1 MSDIENLVE
10 RIRSKHLDKEPKKES
25 KTAEVTGK
33 IARPLTKIKD
43 SIGDFFHRHK
53 KTVAATAGAVALAS
67 VISYWFAKDYL
78 TKRLAYP
85 IRNVTYHCQE
95 TVSFSGG
102 DDLTSRTDKRSV
114 SIITKGNED
123 GTKLGD
129 LLGIF
134 KREYS
139 DETEQYQLEDEN
151 KTRIA
156 YANKKKER
164 VQGGMSLNGAID
176 FRERFAELIGK
187 PGKFITY
194 SFVPE
199 RGYRNIQLNVLQDEN
214 KKRTIVNELVTHRAF
229 VLGWLWGP
237 DYRAGTELNEFADTA
252 ENKKKL
258 EQLLALIDTHDTT
271 DLSKQDRVKIVKQ
284 MVELEQSLEKVPIYA
299 SIEDGIVDMLPQES
313 TTYLF
318 HNPSLTTPSTRSTT
332 AKSPLLPPFA
342 LKDPNGQSVSIRVE
356 NFWDLWPGNYPVLNK
371 ITLGNHPN
379 IIKPFARVNN
389 GGYILRD
396 SKGDIAK
403 IVIEDFILHYGDDL
417 VYRYYL
423 DKDGNGRLTD
433 NELISRVLCRVS
445 HDQKELAEG
454 DNKDRTQRFMYT
466 FMAGTDWE
474 KRREEFY
481 LCNTIES
488 FIVNELNRGF
498 GKHSVIGWINNQ
510 RSNILLLEDRTLRN
524 MGRALTPESAMV
536 AKYDIVALLKAAK
549 RDYIDQFVSEK

>member
-1 MSDIENLVE
+1 M
-10 RIRSKHLDKEPKKES
+10 
-25 KTAEVTGK
+25 
-33 IARPLTKIKD
+33 
-43 SIGDFFHRHK
+43 
-53 KTVAATAGAVALAS
+53 
-67 VISYWFAKDYL
+67 
-78 TKRLAYP
+78 
-85 IRNVTYHCQE
+85 
-95 TVSFSGG
+95 
-102 DDLTSRTDKRSV
+102 
-114 SIITKGNED
+114 
-123 GTKLGD
+123 
-129 LLGIF
+129 
-134 KREYS
+134 
-139 DETEQYQLEDEN
+139 
-151 KTRIA
+151 
-156 YANKKKER
+156 
-164 VQGGMSLNGAID
+164 
-176 FRERFAELIGK
+176 
-187 PGKFITY
+187 
-194 SFVPE
+194 
-199 RGYRNIQLNVLQDEN
+199 
-214 KKRTIVNELVTHRAF
+214 
-229 VLGWLWGP
+229 
-237 DYRAGTELNEFADTA
+237 
-252 ENKKKL
+252 
-258 EQLLALIDTHDTT
+258 
-271 DLSKQDRVKIVKQ
+271 
-284 MVELEQSLEKVPIYA
+284 
-299 SIEDGIVDMLPQES
+299 
-313 TTYLF
+313 
-318 HNPSLTTPSTRSTT
+318 
-332 AKSPLLPPFA
+332 
-342 LKDPNGQSVSIRVE
+342 
-356 NFWDLWPGNYPVLNK
+356 LNK
-371 ITLGNHPN
+371 ITLGDHPN

-549 RDYIDQFVSEK
+549 RDYINQFVSVEEK